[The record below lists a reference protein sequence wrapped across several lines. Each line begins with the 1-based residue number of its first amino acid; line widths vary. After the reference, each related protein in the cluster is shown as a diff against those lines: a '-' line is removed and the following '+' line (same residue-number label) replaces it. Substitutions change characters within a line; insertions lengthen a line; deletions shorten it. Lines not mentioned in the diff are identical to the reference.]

1 MSLDN
6 PKERA
11 HALLGASSAHR
22 WLSCPPS
29 ARLAEQYPV
38 KDTVYTEEGTL
49 AHSVAEL
56 YLKKDLGRIEEKEYK
71 KLLKDLK
78 THTLFVKEMISG
90 AEDYVRIIQE
100 LRMTLPEHSYLAIEQ
115 RSDYGAYAKEGFGT
129 ADCVMIGANTLIIVD
144 YKFGKG
150 KLVEAKGNEQ
160 LRLYALGIY
169 EAAKDFYAI
178 ETVKM
183 VIVQP
188 RLGHFDEDEITLAE
202 LLAFGEYVKQIAPL
216 AYEGEGHFEPSK
228 KACSFCPH
236 SANCEA
242 RQEQALKDV
251 RQIFDVAKKENPSK
265 ESLADALHKY
275 KELASWAKETEAL
288 LKKEILSG
296 ECIQG
301 WKVVEGRSIRTI
313 TDETKVAHIL
323 MDTLGYPEALVYRKS
338 LETLTNLSKLVGA
351 KEFEK
356 YCGEYIEKPRGQPT
370 LVPESDKRKPYEV
383 QEDIRAIFKETDL
396 N

>member
-29 ARLAEQYPV
+29 ARLAEQYPA
-38 KDTVYTEEGTL
+38 KDTIYTEEGTL

-56 YLKKDLGRIEEKEYK
+56 YLKKALGQIEDKEYK
-71 KLLKDLK
+71 KLLKELK
-78 THTLFVKEMISG
+78 TNKLFVKEMISG
-90 AEDYVRIIQE
+90 AEDYVRVINE
-100 LRMTLPEHSYLAIEQ
+100 LRMTLPEHIYFSIEQ

-129 ADCVMIGANTLIIVD
+129 ADCVMIGDNTLIIVD

-188 RLGHFDEDEITLAE
+188 RLGHFDEDEITIAE
-202 LLAFGEYVKQIAPL
+202 LLDFGEYVKQIAPL
-216 AYEGEGHFEPSK
+216 AYEGEGEFCPSK

-242 RQEQALKDV
+242 RHEQALKDV
-251 RQIFDVAKKENPSK
+251 RQIFDTANEENPSK
-265 ESLADALHKY
+265 ESLAEALHKY

-288 LKKEILSG
+288 LKKEILAG
-296 ECIQG
+296 EFIQG
-301 WKVVEGRSIRTI
+301 WKVVEGRSTRTI
-313 TDETKVAHIL
+313 TDETKVAEIL
-323 MDTLGYPEALVYRKS
+323 IKELGYPEAVVYRKS
-338 LETLTNLSKLVGA
+338 LETLTSLSKLVGA
-351 KEFEK
+351 KGFEK
-356 YCGEYIEKPRGQPT
+356 YCGAYIEKPRGQPT

-383 QEDIRAIFKETDL
+383 QEDIQKVFNESDL
-396 N
+396 D